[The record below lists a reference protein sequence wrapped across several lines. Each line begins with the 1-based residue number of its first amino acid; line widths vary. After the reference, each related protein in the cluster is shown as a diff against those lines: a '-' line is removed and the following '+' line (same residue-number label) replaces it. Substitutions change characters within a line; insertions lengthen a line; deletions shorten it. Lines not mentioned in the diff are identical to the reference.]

1 MGGGFGDL
9 LRRHRRAAQLTQE
22 DLAGRSGLSVEAISA
37 LERGWRRAPR
47 RDTVALLAGA
57 LDLSPEDRR
66 DLAAAARRLPAPA
79 ARDQDALPVPPTPL
93 VDRDREL
100 AAAVSAL
107 RSGDRLLT
115 LTGPGGSGKTRL
127 ALAVAWE
134 LAPEL
139 SGPAVFVDL
148 GAVADPDQVAHAL
161 RQALRL
167 HDAPGR
173 SAADRVVDHLAQR
186 RALLLLDNLEHLL
199 PAAATLAATLLER
212 CPDLRLVA
220 TSRVPLRIR
229 GERVTSVPPL
239 PVPARGRRLVTSEA
253 ARVPAVEL
261 FVGKAVAAGSGF
273 TLTDE
278 NMETVAEICR
288 RLDGLPLALEL
299 AAPWLRLLTP
309 QDLLARLDEQASM
322 LAGGPDLPERQRTL
336 QRTLEWSHDLL
347 GPDERTLF
355 RRLSVF
361 SAGFELADVEA
372 VCGDGL
378 PDGAL
383 LASLAALVDAS
394 LVVRSQAVDG
404 GTELRLLET
413 IRRHAAELLAAG
425 GEEDGVR
432 ARHAGH
438 YRALVEEAQP
448 SEWRP
453 PETDW
458 LRRLEG
464 AHAELRGALRW
475 FERHDQ
481 AGWTAMVTSLGWFW
495 LTHGHLDE
503 GRAWLCRLLDT
514 GAPTATDRRRA
525 LYQLARLI
533 YWQGEYALATDLA
546 GRSAALARD
555 LDDTAGAG
563 WALNLIAY
571 VRGYAG
577 EHAAARAALEEVLA
591 TAVEDDL
598 RLDSLI
604 GLGDLLL
611 QAGQIVD
618 AREFLERAVRL
629 SGGREAHWQVG
640 RIRLLLGVTCYL
652 EGDDVSASRL
662 LAESLSLLAEVA
674 NWYGLA
680 GALDVISGVV
690 LRAGDA
696 ENALRLVSAAAVLR
710 EVIGAPLS
718 ASWQAILDE
727 VVIRPARVALP
738 PARAEAA
745 WAEGGR
751 LSMDDAIDH
760 ALRVLGLTG
769 RGGGA

>member
-9 LRRHRRAAQLTQE
+9 LRHHRRAAQLTQE

-57 LDLSPEDRR
+57 LELSPDDHRA
-66 DLAAAARRLPAPA
+66 LVAAGRRLPAPA
-79 ARDQDALPVPPTPL
+79 TRDQDALPVPPTPL
-93 VDRDREL
+93 AGRDEEL

-107 RSGDRLLT
+107 RGGERLLT
-115 LTGPGGSGKTRL
+115 LTGAGGSGKTRL
-127 ALAVAWE
+127 ALAEAWE
-134 LAPEL
+134 LAADQA
-139 SGPAVFVDL
+139 GPAVFVDL
-148 GAVADPDQVAHAL
+148 GSVADPDLLGQAL

-173 SAADRVVDHLAQR
+173 SAEERVADHLSHR

-199 PAAATLAATLLER
+199 PAAATLVATLLER
-212 CPDLRLVA
+212 CPDLRLLA

-229 GERVTSVPPL
+229 GERVMSVPPL
-239 PVPARGRRLVTSEA
+239 PVPERGRPLVVSEA
-253 ARVPAVEL
+253 AGVPAVEL
-261 FVGKAVAAGSGF
+261 FVRTAVAAGSGF
-273 TLTDE
+273 ALTDE
-278 NMETVAEICR
+278 NVEAVAEICR

-299 AAPWLRLLTP
+299 AAPWLRLLAPRT
-309 QDLLARLDEQASM
+309 LLARLDDRASM

-372 VCGDGL
+372 VCR
-378 PDGAL
+378 
-383 LASLAALVDAS
+383 ASLPGGRLLESLVALVDAS
-394 LVVRSQAVDG
+394 LVVRSQAADG
-404 GTELRLLET
+404 GPELRLLET
-413 IRRHAAELLAAG
+413 IRHHAAERLAAS
-425 GEEDGVR
+425 GEADGIR
-432 ARHAGH
+432 ARHAEH
-438 YRALVEEAQP
+438 YRALVDEAQP

-453 PETDW
+453 PETEW

-464 AHAELRGALRW
+464 AHAELRTALHW
-475 FERHDQ
+475 YEDHDP
-481 AGWTAMVTSLGWFW
+481 AGWTGMVTALGWFW

-503 GRAWLCRLLDT
+503 GRAWLRRLLDT
-514 GAPTATDRRRA
+514 GAPGATDRRRA
-525 LYQLARLI
+525 LYQLARLV
-533 YWQGEYALATDLA
+533 YWQGEYTLATELA
-546 GRSAALARD
+546 GQSVALARE
-555 LDDTAGAG
+555 LDDRTGAG

-591 TAVEDDL
+591 TAVDDDL

-611 QAGQIVD
+611 QAGLVAD
-618 AREFLERAVRL
+618 ARAFLDQATRL
-629 SGGREAHWQVG
+629 SRGREAHWQLG
-640 RIRLLLGVTCYL
+640 RIRLLLGVTCHL
-652 EGDDVSASRL
+652 EGDDVSAGRL

-680 GALDVISGVV
+680 GAFDVIAGVV
-690 LRAGDA
+690 LRGGDA
-696 ENALRLVSAAAVLR
+696 ENALRLTSAAAVLR
-710 EVIGAPLS
+710 EVTGAPLS
-718 ASWQAILDE
+718 ASWHAILDE
-727 VVIRPARVALP
+727 VVIRPARATAP

-745 WAEGGR
+745 WAEGSR
-751 LSMDDAIDH
+751 LSVDEAIDH
-760 ALRVLGLTG
+760 ALSVLAAAPDG
-769 RGGGA
+769 